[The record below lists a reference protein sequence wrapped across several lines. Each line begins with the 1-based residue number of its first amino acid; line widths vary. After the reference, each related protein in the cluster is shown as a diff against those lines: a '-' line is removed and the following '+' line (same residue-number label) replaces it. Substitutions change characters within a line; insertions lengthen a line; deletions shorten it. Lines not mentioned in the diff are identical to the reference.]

1 MANIEKYEGFPIT
14 FENKN
19 GKMMVNATQMAKPF
33 EGKTVSHWLSNNRTT
48 ELIACKSA
56 DSGIPTSETRR
67 CRKRRRSRSDMAHGF
82 TKTSRYHLLSG
93 YLQSSTCG
101 ATADSGIPTSELVV
115 AVKGGEPS
123 LQGTWL
129 HEDLALPFAQWLSVN
144 SKQNPHE
151 TINGSVGVH
160 VWVNSAL

>member
-101 ATADSGIPTSELVV
+101 ATADV
-115 AVKGGEPS
+115 
-123 LQGTWL
+123 
-129 HEDLALPFAQWLSVN
+129 
-144 SKQNPHE
+144 
-151 TINGSVGVH
+151 
-160 VWVNSAL
+160 